1 LVTPAVSSARA
12 SVRCAVKPVD
22 ADGNVIKGA
31 LSSYMH
37 FCADRRSS
45 LTAELK
51 ASMGAAFKNPAV
63 MTALGA
69 EWKVLGESDKAR
81 FAALAVADK
90 ERYDAAVATNPANKP
105 KKKARTGPKKL
116 SAYMHFGAERR
127 PSLTAELKA
136 SMGAAFKNPAVM
148 TALGAEW
155 KALGESDK
163 ARFAALA
170 LVPVE

>member
-1 LVTPAVSSARA
+1 
-12 SVRCAVKPVD
+12 
-22 ADGNVIKGA
+22 
-31 LSSYMH
+31 
-37 FCADRRSS
+37 
-45 LTAELK
+45 
-51 ASMGAAFKNPAV
+51 

-69 EWKVLGESDKAR
+69 EWKALGESDKAR

-136 SMGAAFKNPAVM
+136 SMGAAFKNPA
-148 TALGAEW
+148 
-155 KALGESDK
+155 
-163 ARFAALA
+163 
-170 LVPVE
+170 